1 MRTAFV
7 GACLALASAGVVASA
22 ALHGCSSTG
31 SGEPVPLMGR
41 WEMVQT
47 VDGAVA
53 GVTTMVFEGSGALR
67 LEVAATSSGLRNGGQ
82 WSANSGNLTLTFD
95 RCETLD
101 AAGTAT
107 VATCQAPNVAATY
120 EISNATL
127 TLMTPVPGTGQ
138 SVTTVFQR
146 K

>member
-1 MRTAFV
+1 MIT
-7 GACLALASAGVVASA
+7 GTLAAAGVVASA
-22 ALHGCSSTG
+22 VFYSCDSSDPAP
-31 SGEPVPLMGR
+31 SPLVGR

-53 GVTTMVFEGSGALR
+53 GVTTMVFEGSGSVR
-67 LEVAATSSGLRNGGQ
+67 FEVTGTSSGLRNSGQ
-82 WSANSGNLTLTFD
+82 WSATGGDLTLTFD

-107 VATCQAPNVAATY
+107 VVTCQMPNVAATY

-138 SVTTVFQR
+138 SATTVFQR